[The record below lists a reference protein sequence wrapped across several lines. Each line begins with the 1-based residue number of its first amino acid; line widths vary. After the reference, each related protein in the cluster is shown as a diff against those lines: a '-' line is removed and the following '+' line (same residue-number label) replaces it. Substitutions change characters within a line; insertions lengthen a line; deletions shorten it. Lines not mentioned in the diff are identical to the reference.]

1 MSDYQKNL
9 WITWLKAAS
18 VRAVKTMAQTASA
31 TIGVANLMT
40 DVDWVFV
47 GSAALLAGVLSLLTS
62 LAGIPEA
69 ESPVM
74 GDEQWS

>member
-18 VRAVKTMAQTASA
+18 VRAVKTMA
-31 TIGVANLMT
+31 
-40 DVDWVFV
+40 
-47 GSAALLAGVLSLLTS
+47 LTS

>member
-1 MSDYQKNL
+1 MSDYQKSL

-18 VRAVKTMAQTASA
+18 VRAVKTMAQTAIA